1 GGLHMRQYQ
10 STCQC
15 HYIRAEKAHPKQ
27 EPAKNGFIRNI
38 YEIDLSD
45 ATAAQ
50 LKERPNCRVFSS
62 SRTCLPPSS
71 PASLAV
77 LPPWHANSAKPPA
90 WRRSADAHAP
100 A

>member
-15 HYIRAEKAHPKQ
+15 HYIRAQKAHPKQ
-27 EPAKNGFIRNI
+27 EPAKNRFIRNI

-45 ATAAQ
+45 ATASQ

-62 SRTCLPPSS
+62 RNTCFPPSL
-71 PASLAV
+71 PASFGV
-77 LPPWHANSAKPPA
+77 LPTWHGNSAKPHA
-90 WRRSADAHAP
+90 WGSSADEHAP